1 MYVSGTFQGRLP
13 LTSHSTRCVRR
24 LFGSVARLCF
34 NLFFVADMASSVKLA
49 NHNDYIAP
57 SQGCVV
63 TLKGLKPS
71 AKAFDD
77 SQVRIHDKQS
87 SHVAVSTDP
96 VKVSL
101 HDCLACSGC
110 ITTAET
116 VMLEQQSTGVWCVG
130 G

>member
-1 MYVSGTFQGRLP
+1 MWR
-13 LTSHSTRCVRR
+13 
-24 LFGSVARLCF
+24 GSVAIVPS
-34 NLFFVADMASSVKLA
+34 VADMASSVKLA

-87 SHVAVSTDP
+87 SHVSVSTGP

-116 VMLEQQSTGVWCVG
+116 VMLEQQSTGVWCGWLNYNLNWCCQVACCVTLLLLS
-130 G
+130 